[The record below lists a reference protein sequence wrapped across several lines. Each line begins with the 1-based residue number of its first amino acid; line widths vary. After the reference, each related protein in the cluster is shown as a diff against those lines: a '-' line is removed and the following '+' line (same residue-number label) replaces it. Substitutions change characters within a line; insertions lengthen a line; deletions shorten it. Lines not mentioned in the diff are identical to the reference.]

1 MKVSLCSV
9 PVEDTDKLRRKRSE
23 GPTPISPKYA
33 ITSLNHW
40 AEKNGFATCKFYDVD
55 MLCPSDEEVE
65 KYFRDNETDVVGLSA
80 IVSTSY
86 MQVKRLARIIKKVNK
101 KTLIVCGGNLAAS
114 ANTILR
120 KTQIDMCVVG
130 DGEMAWVGILN
141 FMKSHL
147 ETKKNEIDIEQLL
160 NVKGIAILDKDKNLR
175 FSGYGQAL
183 PTCDMSFPSFK
194 YLKSGLQNNDKA
206 FQNYFRPVHT
216 HAGFSM
222 DDRSYEKGRR
232 PNVVQIYLSK
242 GCVARCTFCQR
253 GSLGYRLYDLEKL
266 ESYLKDLR
274 DNYNVGFL
282 AVDDENFGSNKKYSY
297 QVAELLNKYEM
308 LWIAAGVRCRSVEK
322 KDLIHY
328 KKNGCCA
335 MKFGIE
341 SGDQTM
347 LDIMEKKFTVDD
359 IKKAIF
365 ACYDIGLYSNLLG
378 FMIGMPGENLRTVKG
393 SGKLLGEFA
402 AYIRVPVDSIFSN
415 SDIPYAAP
423 LVGTPLYEYGKQ
435 LGLIGSSVDEE
446 EKFLEATSNISYY
459 KRFYINFNGAPM
471 SEVVF
476 WEILIFLEA
485 SRTYD
490 KLMKNKTVNEEL
502 RNKFIRQL
510 KIRDLNPQASSKQ
523 KRIKIMGAASEK
535 KLDLSFSQYF
545 ISNFLKQHIVFNKV
559 VAKLPRFLVDPIV
572 RYLLYFEYLMQRH
585 LLKDTHNVHR
595 RNAKGNSKIRIEY
608 DQIDPLKTTQKDR
621 SLRSIVTKKMA
632 QLQRTEQ
639 EKTASIL
646 TAGP

>member
-1 MKVSLCSV
+1 MRNYLVDPFEYIKHF
-9 PVEDTDKLRRKRSE
+9 RQ
-23 GPTPISPKYA
+23 
-33 ITSLNHW
+33 
-40 AEKNGFATCKFYDVD
+40 NGYEDVD
-55 MLCPSDEEVE
+55 PRFFEQHR
-65 KYFRDNETDVVGLSA
+65 KG
-80 IVSTSY
+80 
-86 MQVKRLARIIKKVNK
+86 KKMMV
-101 KTLIVCGGNLAAS
+101 
-114 ANTILR
+114 
-120 KTQIDMCVVG
+120 
-130 DGEMAWVGILN
+130 
-141 FMKSHL
+141 
-147 ETKKNEIDIEQLL
+147 
-160 NVKGIAILDKDKNLR
+160 
-175 FSGYGQAL
+175 
-183 PTCDMSFPSFK
+183 
-194 YLKSGLQNNDKA
+194 
-206 FQNYFRPVHT
+206 VHT
-216 HAGFSM
+216 S
-222 DDRSYEKGRR
+222 R
-232 PNVVQIYLSK
+232 
-242 GCVARCTFCQR
+242 GCTHRCTFCQR
-253 GSLGYRLYDLEKL
+253 HMKGIRMHSMEFLFDYLELLMDK
-266 ESYLKDLR
+266 
-274 DNYNVGFL
+274 YNVGFFSL
-282 AVDDENFGSNKKYSY
+282 G
-297 QVAELLNKYEM
+297 AELFLPIKRFYWDFIEEVKRRKLDILFYVTGARVNTVDRDILFALKEIGCWM
-308 LWIAAGVRCRSVEK
+308 VE
-322 KDLIHY
+322 Y
-328 KKNGCCA
+328 G
-335 MKFGIE
+335 FE
-341 SGDQTM
+341 SGSQKM